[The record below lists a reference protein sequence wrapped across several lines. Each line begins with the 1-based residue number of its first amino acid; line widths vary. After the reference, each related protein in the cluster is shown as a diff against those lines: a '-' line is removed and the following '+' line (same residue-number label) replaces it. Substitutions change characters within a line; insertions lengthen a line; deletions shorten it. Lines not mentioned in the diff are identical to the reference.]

1 MERFNDT
8 LKRYPEKLH
17 QFFFEFFFTFHCPYN
32 NVKDEDDKD
41 FILGVKYYK
50 KPQKYSESLKKVAS
64 KIDANENDYRL
75 KLFNAM
81 LEDFLKDQQQSIL
94 MEFDTTKVF
103 KELSDLVTQFYSV
116 HYNSYI

>member
-1 MERFNDT
+1 
-8 LKRYPEKLH
+8 
-17 QFFFEFFFTFHCPYN
+17 
-32 NVKDEDDKD
+32 
-41 FILGVKYYK
+41 
-50 KPQKYSESLKKVAS
+50 
-64 KIDANENDYRL
+64 
-75 KLFNAM
+75 M